1 MSTTSTILL
10 RRGTQSDIIPYV
22 EQAGELVWG
31 TDSNQLTVGGR
42 PVSYWRNETN
52 QLELYASPVGV
63 STNTGLSVA
72 SPLPLTDAIDFAN
85 KQPASYVW
93 EGIRINLATGSYYIT
108 SSLIF
113 NGRSSMRIASYSA
126 PRTCKIYATGSAVG
140 YPIISVSDN
149 ATLTITGIQLIPGNT
164 VSSSLNQYTGVLSD
178 KKGWVYI
185 DNVIFGDTNKWMR
198 YCVFATMQSIAVL
211 SNTASIDTNVWYNIF
226 DSVAGSSVRSNASQF
241 QFRNNP
247 YASNFI
253 HCGQNSVFANGV
265 VPTFSG
271 SNSVARKGTV
281 DQFSTVNLG
290 GLPVASVPGILGF
303 ATGSLTVASMN

>member
-113 NGRSSMRIASYSA
+113 NGRSSMRIAS
-126 PRTCKIYATGSAVG
+126 
-140 YPIISVSDN
+140 
-149 ATLTITGIQLIPGNT
+149 
-164 VSSSLNQYTGVLSD
+164 
-178 KKGWVYI
+178 
-185 DNVIFGDTNKWMR
+185 
-198 YCVFATMQSIAVL
+198 
-211 SNTASIDTNVWYNIF
+211 
-226 DSVAGSSVRSNASQF
+226 
-241 QFRNNP
+241 
-247 YASNFI
+247 
-253 HCGQNSVFANGV
+253 
-265 VPTFSG
+265 
-271 SNSVARKGTV
+271 
-281 DQFSTVNLG
+281 
-290 GLPVASVPGILGF
+290 
-303 ATGSLTVASMN
+303 